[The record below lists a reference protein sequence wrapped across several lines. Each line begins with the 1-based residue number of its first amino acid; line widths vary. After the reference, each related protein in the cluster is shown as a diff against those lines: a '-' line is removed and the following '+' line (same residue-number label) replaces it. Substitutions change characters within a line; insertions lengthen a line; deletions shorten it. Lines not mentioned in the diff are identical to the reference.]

1 MPQNDKRSVK
11 RRTRSERRAQEEARL
26 RAEAEQAEK
35 ERKQQTLI
43 GAIVVVVV
51 IALIAVIGITV
62 YRNTHPSSAPTA
74 TTSSASLA
82 KAKKAM
88 YAVKP
93 KPSVANSD
101 GGFTFSKDG
110 YNKTISDAPTVAVYM
125 DPMCPGCGQMHRQ
138 IDETLKSMYEAGQ
151 VNLEYHMMTS
161 LDANSSDDY
170 SSRASSSAVYIAQHD
185 SNPEHLLQY
194 MTNLYA
200 EGFQPS
206 EGSDYVPVSN
216 DKLKEQAI
224 KAGVPES
231 VASKAYA
238 GTYTKW
244 LKAVDSYT
252 TQRNELKN
260 VSGSLKGQMSTPT
273 VTINGKIIDMN
284 KVASL
289 NMSVKDAILNAIG
302 LSESNVGKSGV
313 MPSVSS
319 KDKPKSIDTGE

>member
-88 YAVKP
+88 NAVKP

-125 DPMCPGCGQMHRQ
+125 DPMCPGCG
-138 IDETLKSMYEAGQ
+138 
-151 VNLEYHMMTS
+151 
-161 LDANSSDDY
+161 
-170 SSRASSSAVYIAQHD
+170 RAIRHCRKDTHA
-185 SNPEHLLQY
+185 
-194 MTNLYA
+194 
-200 EGFQPS
+200 S
-206 EGSDYVPVSN
+206 E
-216 DKLKEQAI
+216 
-224 KAGVPES
+224 
-231 VASKAYA
+231 
-238 GTYTKW
+238 
-244 LKAVDSYT
+244 
-252 TQRNELKN
+252 R
-260 VSGSLKGQMSTPT
+260 
-273 VTINGKIIDMN
+273 
-284 KVASL
+284 
-289 NMSVKDAILNAIG
+289 
-302 LSESNVGKSGV
+302 
-313 MPSVSS
+313 
-319 KDKPKSIDTGE
+319 